1 MLGDRKDHPR
11 IRGESEKITV
21 RACAGKYEHQHIV
34 LDAVDQEP
42 VGGDVAGSPPHT
54 RGKGA
59 TYFKATWPRR
69 ITPAYAGKRL
79 KKGLYSVIVI

>member
-1 MLGDRKDHPR
+1 MPISVLRLTKDHPR

-42 VGGDVAGSPPHT
+42 VGGDVAF
-54 RGKGA
+54 A
-59 TYFKATWPRR
+59 KALIIP
-69 ITPAYAGKRL
+69 GKRMVAVAL
-79 KKGLYSVIVI
+79 GQWRFCTQQIDNGFE